1 MILDKTGTRRLAFIR
16 FLFNHAVG
24 QSKKSEPLS
33 SASLLTFHDAIEL
46 FFGLSC
52 EHLEVTGS
60 REKTYFNE
68 YWDLIAGGLNGTRL
82 TQEASI
88 KRLNKARVALKHQG
102 TLPSKLDVEA
112 FRVNATNFFEE
123 NTPIV
128 FGIQL
133 YDVSLIELVQYEKAR
148 DYLKEAERVL
158 KENEREDALDNVA
171 CAFEQLIRDYES
183 TKIGEFGRSPFFF
196 GRDMTFLSS
205 FFLGF
210 HRPMAGSGFDRDGM
224 GEFVDKVKESLLSL
238 QGAVKILS
246 LGIDYRRYIKFKL
259 LTPYVSFDE
268 HGEWAI
274 NREMRGS
281 KGIPTEEDVQFC
293 IDFVIESAISL
304 QELDFTLEGAR

>member
-1 MILDKTGTRRLAFIR
+1 MILDKAVTRRLAFIR
-16 FLFNHAVG
+16 FLFNRAIEE
-24 QSKKSEPLS
+24 SKKSEPLS
-33 SASLLTFHDAIEL
+33 SMSLLTFHDAIEL
-46 FFGLSC
+46 FFVLSC
-52 EHLEVTGS
+52 EHLGVTS
-60 REKTYFNE
+60 ANEKTHFNE
-68 YWDLIAGGLNGTRL
+68 YWSLIAGELKEKRL

-88 KRLNKARVALKHQG
+88 KRLNKGRVAMKHQG
-102 TLPSKLDVEA
+102 ILSSKSDVED
-112 FRVNATNFFEE
+112 FRVSATNFFVE

-128 FGIQL
+128 FDIKFH
-133 YDVSLIELVQYEKAR
+133 DVSLAELVQYEKAR
-148 DYLKEAERVL
+148 EYLKEAVRAL
-158 KENEREDALDNVA
+158 IENEREDALDNVA

-196 GRDMTFLSS
+196 GTDMSFLNS
-205 FFLGF
+205 FLLGF
-210 HRPMAGSGFDRDGM
+210 HRPMAGSGFDRGRM

-259 LTPYVSFDE
+259 LTPYVSLDE
-268 HGEWAI
+268 HREWAI

-304 QELDFTLEGAR
+304 QELDFTLEGVR